1 MINLITLLFA
11 PSFLILTDYFDFNKL
26 VLAYII
32 VTIIFMILSIIKKR
46 KAEDYIVI
54 SIYLVL
60 LMVAY
65 FSTSLNVVKYIP
77 IFTSMVFVSI
87 FIHAT
92 INKTEIIFRFTKKFY
107 TKQLSDKEVLY
118 LKNGD
123 LYWAI
128 ALFIYMLAL
137 FSVVLMGNDMLWAIL
152 SSVGWYIYFIIILTI
167 QILYGK
173 LYATKMYTK

>member
-32 VTIIFMILSIIKKR
+32 VAIIFMILSIIKKR

-107 TKQLSDKEVLY
+107 TKQRSD
-118 LKNGD
+118 
-123 LYWAI
+123 
-128 ALFIYMLAL
+128 
-137 FSVVLMGNDMLWAIL
+137 
-152 SSVGWYIYFIIILTI
+152 
-167 QILYGK
+167 
-173 LYATKMYTK
+173 

>member
-32 VTIIFMILSIIKKR
+32 VAIIFMILSIIKKR

>member
-1 MINLITLLFA
+1 
-11 PSFLILTDYFDFNKL
+11 
-26 VLAYII
+26 
-32 VTIIFMILSIIKKR
+32 
-46 KAEDYIVI
+46 
-54 SIYLVL
+54 
-60 LMVAY
+60 
-65 FSTSLNVVKYIP
+65 
-77 IFTSMVFVSI
+77 MVFVSI